1 MQTHLYLIDYFNPLF
16 CNGLNSYITQLTRK
30 LVLQKDIQL
39 HIIWANT
46 LFSSE
51 IKTKIIESVEH
62 IHFPFD
68 IALQIKPINYIKK
81 INIWLLSI
89 IKAKSSFLHLKR

>member
-1 MQTHLYLIDYFNPLF
+1 MQN
-16 CNGLNSYITQLTRK
+16 NGLNSYITQLTRK

-68 IALQIKPINYIKK
+68 IALQNKTNK
-81 INIWLLSI
+81 
-89 IKAKSSFLHLKR
+89 LHQENKHLVALHY